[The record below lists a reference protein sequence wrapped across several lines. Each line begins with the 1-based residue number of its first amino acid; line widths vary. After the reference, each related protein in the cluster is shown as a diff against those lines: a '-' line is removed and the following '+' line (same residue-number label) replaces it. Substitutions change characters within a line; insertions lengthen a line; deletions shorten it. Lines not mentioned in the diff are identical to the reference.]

1 MKQLLNR
8 INNKYVYFIDTG
20 ESKDIGYYVTIGEM
34 LIENKKIITRNVI
47 FKTNDARELYNYLVM
62 GEKKNEK

>member
-1 MKQLLNR
+1 MKHLLNK

-20 ESKDIGYYVTIGEM
+20 ENKDMGYYVTIGEM
-34 LIENKKIITRNVI
+34 SIKNKKIITRNVI

>member
-20 ESKDIGYYVTIGEM
+20 ENKERGYYVTIGEM
-34 LIENKKIITRNVI
+34 QIQNKKIIEKNVI
-47 FKTNDARELYNYLVM
+47 FKTNDARELYNYLIM

>member
-20 ESKDIGYYVTIGEM
+20 ENKDVGYYVTIGEM
-34 LIENKKIITRNVI
+34 LIKNKKIITRNVI
-47 FKTNDARELYNYLVM
+47 FKTNDARELYNYLVK

>member
-1 MKQLLNR
+1 MKELLNR

-20 ESKDIGYYVTIGEM
+20 ENKDVGYYVTIGEM

-47 FKTNDARELYNYLVM
+47 FKTKDARELYNYLVK

>member
-1 MKQLLNR
+1 MRQLLNR

-20 ESKDIGYYVTIGEM
+20 EDKNRGYYVTIGEM
-34 LIENKKIITRNVI
+34 HIQNKKIIERNVI

>member
-1 MKQLLNR
+1 MKELLNR

-20 ESKDIGYYVTIGEM
+20 ESKDVGYYVTIGEM

-62 GEKKNEK
+62 GEKKNEN

>member
-20 ESKDIGYYVTIGEM
+20 EKKDIGYYVTIGEM
-34 LIENKKIITRNVI
+34 EIQNKKIIKRNVI
-47 FKTNDARELYNYLVM
+47 FKTNDARELYNYLIM
-62 GEKKNEK
+62 GERKNEK

>member
-20 ESKDIGYYVTIGEM
+20 EKKDMGYYVTIGEM
-34 LIENKKIITRNVI
+34 EIQNKKIIKRNVI
-47 FKTNDARELYNYLVM
+47 FKTNDARELYNYLIM
-62 GEKKNEK
+62 GERKNEK

>member
-20 ESKDIGYYVTIGEM
+20 EDKERGYYVTIGEM
-34 LIENKKIITRNVI
+34 KIQNKKIINRNVI

>member
-20 ESKDIGYYVTIGEM
+20 EEKDMGYYVTIGEM
-34 LIENKKIITRNVI
+34 MIENKKIITRNVI
-47 FKTNDARELYNYLVM
+47 FKTNDTRELYNYLVM
-62 GEKKNEK
+62 GGKEK

>member
-20 ESKDIGYYVTIGEM
+20 EEKDMGYYVTIGEM

>member
-1 MKQLLNR
+1 MKELLNR

-20 ESKDIGYYVTIGEM
+20 EKKDSGYYVTIGEM
-34 LIENKKIITRNVI
+34 LIENKKIIKRNVI
-47 FKTNDARELYNYLVM
+47 FKTNNASELYNYLVM

>member
-20 ESKDIGYYVTIGEM
+20 ESKDRGYYVTIGEM

>member
-1 MKQLLNR
+1 MKQLLNK

-20 ESKDIGYYVTIGEM
+20 ENKDVGYYVTIGEM

>member
-8 INNKYVYFIDTG
+8 INNYVYFIDTG
-20 ESKDIGYYVTIGEM
+20 EEKDRGYFVTIGKM
-34 LIENKKIITRNVI
+34 LIKNKKIITRNVI

>member
-20 ESKDIGYYVTIGEM
+20 EEKNMGYYVTIGEM

-62 GEKKNEK
+62 GGKEK

>member
-1 MKQLLNR
+1 MKELLNK

-20 ESKDIGYYVTIGEM
+20 EKKDIGYYVTIGEM

-47 FKTNDARELYNYLVM
+47 FKTNDAKELYNYLVM

>member
-20 ESKDIGYYVTIGEM
+20 EKKDMGYYVTIGEM
-34 LIENKKIITRNVI
+34 KIQNKKIIKRNVI
-47 FKTNDARELYNYLVM
+47 FKTNDARELYNYLIM
-62 GEKKNEK
+62 GERKNEK

>member
-8 INNKYVYFIDTG
+8 IDNKYVYFIDTG
-20 ESKDIGYYVTIGEM
+20 EDKERGYYVTIGEM
-34 LIENKKIITRNVI
+34 QIQNKKIIERNVI
-47 FKTNDARELYNYLVM
+47 FKTNDARELYNYLIM

>member
-8 INNKYVYFIDTG
+8 INNKYIYFIDMG
-20 ESKDIGYYVTIGEM
+20 EDKERGYYVTIGEM

-47 FKTNDARELYNYLVM
+47 FKTNDARELYNYLIM
-62 GEKKNEK
+62 REKKNEK

>member
-20 ESKDIGYYVTIGEM
+20 EDKERWYYVTIGEM
-34 LIENKKIITRNVI
+34 LIENKKIINRNVI

>member
-20 ESKDIGYYVTIGEM
+20 ESKDRGYYVTIGEM
-34 LIENKKIITRNVI
+34 LIENKKIIKRNII

>member
-20 ESKDIGYYVTIGEM
+20 ENKDMGYYVTIGEM
-34 LIENKKIITRNVI
+34 VIENKKIITRNVI
-47 FKTNDARELYNYLVM
+47 FKTNDARKLYNYLVM

>member
-20 ESKDIGYYVTIGEM
+20 ENKDMGYYVTIGEM
-34 LIENKKIITRNVI
+34 LIENKKIITKNVI
-47 FKTNDARELYNYLVM
+47 FKTNDAKELYNYLVM

>member
-8 INNKYVYFIDTG
+8 INNKYIYFIDTG
-20 ESKDIGYYVTIGEM
+20 EDKEGGYYVTIGEM
-34 LIENKKIITRNVI
+34 LMENKKIITRNVI
-47 FKTNDARELYNYLVM
+47 FKTNDARELYNYLIM

>member
-20 ESKDIGYYVTIGEM
+20 EEKDIGYYVTIGEM

-47 FKTNDARELYNYLVM
+47 YKTNDARELYNYLVT

>member
-8 INNKYVYFIDTG
+8 INNKYVYFIDIG
-20 ESKDIGYYVTIGEM
+20 ESKDRGYYVTIGEM
-34 LIENKKIITRNVI
+34 LIENKKIINRNVI
-47 FKTNDARELYNYLVM
+47 FKTNDARELYNYLIM

>member
-20 ESKDIGYYVTIGEM
+20 EYKDRGYYVTIGEM
-34 LIENKKIITRNVI
+34 IIENKKIIKRNII
-47 FKTNDARELYNYLVM
+47 FKTNDARELYKYLVM
-62 GEKKNEK
+62 GEKEK

>member
-20 ESKDIGYYVTIGEM
+20 ETKDIGYYVTIGEM

>member
-20 ESKDIGYYVTIGEM
+20 EENDRGYYVTIGEM
-34 LIENKKIITRNVI
+34 LIQNKKIIERNVI
-47 FKTNDARELYNYLVM
+47 FKTNDARELYNYLIM

>member
-20 ESKDIGYYVTIGEM
+20 EGKERGYYVTIGEM

-47 FKTNDARELYNYLVM
+47 FKTNDARELYNYMVM

>member
-1 MKQLLNR
+1 MKELLNR

-20 ESKDIGYYVTIGEM
+20 ENKDVGYYVTIGEM

>member
-1 MKQLLNR
+1 MKELLNK

-20 ESKDIGYYVTIGEM
+20 ENKDIGYYVTIGEM
-34 LIENKKIITRNVI
+34 VIENKKIITRNVI
-47 FKTNDARELYNYLVM
+47 YKTNDARELYNYLVM